1 VVLEFGEG
9 EAVLG
14 VAVAF
19 GDDAV
24 DLPALFEHFAELLL
38 EFLDLH
44 LGGWG
49 RTLPSR
55 LVMNSLVVSRFGSE
69 ADRCRCRYRLEWLD
83 SDNIE

>member
-1 VVLEFGEG
+1 VVLQFGEG

-24 DLPALFEHFAELLL
+24 DLAALLEHFAELFL

-44 LGGWG
+44 LGAGG

-55 LVMNSLVVSRFGSE
+55 LVMKSLVVSRLGSE
-69 ADRCRCRYRLEWLD
+69 GERCRCRYRLEWLD